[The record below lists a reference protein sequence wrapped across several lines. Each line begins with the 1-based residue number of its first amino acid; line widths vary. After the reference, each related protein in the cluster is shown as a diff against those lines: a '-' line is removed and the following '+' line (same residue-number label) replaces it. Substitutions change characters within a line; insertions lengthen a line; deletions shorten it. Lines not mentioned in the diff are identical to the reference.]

1 MSHTFKGSIQN
12 AINPESGVNI
22 VVKNLEEEKIILAP
36 SGFSYDFDK
45 KHDKDTLSF
54 TLIPSSGTVEGRE
67 VKVDLKN
74 GTEKVTASPPGW
86 EVAIKSTSKTE
97 PTELSLA
104 VLRKME

>member
-22 VVKNLEEEKIILAP
+22 VVKSLEKEKIILAP

-45 KHDKDTLSF
+45 KQDKDTLSF

-67 VKVDLKN
+67 VKVELKN
-74 GTEKVTASPPGW
+74 GTEKVTASPLGW
-86 EVAIKSTSKTE
+86 DVAIKSTSAKE
-97 PTELSLA
+97 PAELALSI
-104 VLRKME
+104 LRKME